1 MLMATTPHN
10 DTPFA
15 SRAGAGSDLGADLL
29 PLPSESP
36 ADYLS
41 RLKALH
47 ARVGALIGA
56 IETRRPILG
65 PMPQPPAPRRLQPDR
80 REPEHGERRT
90 AVADRR
96 VGLPDER
103 PVPINRRFGPR
114 DRRHRPVE
122 RREETIA
129 RRRDPSPVPWQGRFK
144 LDGTTAMWVLQV
156 IAWTTVA
163 AVALIY
169 GIGR

>member
-1 MLMATTPHN
+1 MATTPDH

-15 SRAGAGSDLGADLL
+15 SRTGTGGDLGAELL
-29 PLPSESP
+29 PLASETP
-36 ADYLS
+36 ADYLA
-41 RLKALH
+41 RLKGLH

-65 PMPQPPAPRRLQPDR
+65 PVPQPPAPRRLQVDR
-80 REPEHGERRT
+80 REAEHGERRVT
-90 AVADRR
+90 VVDRR
-96 VGLPDER
+96 VGLRDER
-103 PVPINRRFGPR
+103 PVAINRRFGPR

-122 RREETIA
+122 RREETIV
-129 RRRDPSPVPWQGRFK
+129 RRRDPSPVPWQGRFQ

-156 IAWTTVA
+156 IAWTAVA
-163 AVALIY
+163 AIALIY

>member
-1 MLMATTPHN
+1 MLMATTPHH
-10 DTPFA
+10 DAPFT
-15 SRAGAGSDLGADLL
+15 SYTGAGSDLGVELL

-36 ADYLS
+36 ADYLA
-41 RLKALH
+41 RLKAIH

-65 PMPQPPAPRRLQPDR
+65 PIPQPPAPRRLQPDR
-80 REPEHGERRT
+80 REPEHAERRT

-103 PVPINRRFGPR
+103 AVPINRRFGPR

-122 RREETIA
+122 RREEIA
-129 RRRDPSPVPWQGRFK
+129 RRRDPSPVPWKGHLR

-156 IAWTTVA
+156 IAWTAVA
-163 AVALIY
+163 AVTLIY